1 MNEGREFYQ
10 SGGFTKGPNGWLVY
24 VRPAA
29 GQRPP
34 QSGDWAE
41 IIQRSKAFTRPVPV
55 TLVEDQGGAWTFRNG
70 HHQDAP
76 EPITAA
82 VEDFP
87 HPHRQP
93 AMQPRRRTRPGQ
105 VPPPPALCLSPVGQ
119 EPEEVAPEEEPPE
132 ETQQQSW
139 WNRLGL

>member
-1 MNEGREFYQ
+1 MEREFYQ

-24 VRPAA
+24 VNPAG

-55 TLVEDQGGAWTFRNG
+55 TLVEEAGDGAWTFRNG
-70 HHQDAP
+70 HHPD
-76 EPITAA
+76 ISVTAA
-82 VEDFP
+82 AEDFP

-93 AMQPRRRTRPGQ
+93 LNRLAPRTPRRPGE
-105 VPPPPALCLSPVGQ
+105 VPPKDQSCTTPVGYEPPA
-119 EPEEVAPEEEPPE
+119 EEPPE
-132 ETQQQSW
+132 EEDNRPW
-139 WNRLGL
+139 WKFR